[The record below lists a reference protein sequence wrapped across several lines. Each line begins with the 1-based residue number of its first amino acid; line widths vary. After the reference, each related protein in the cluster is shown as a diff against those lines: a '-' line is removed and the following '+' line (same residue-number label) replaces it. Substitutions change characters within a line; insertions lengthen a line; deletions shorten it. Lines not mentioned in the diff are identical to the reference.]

1 MTEVQNHGFVFEN
14 WVKCILGVKELAYNY
29 TQKWDIPGE
38 TPISVKCMG
47 LTNALEFGSTVRIW
61 EINETFT
68 LVVGRW
74 EQFGLEKLI
83 KSIDEIDIT
92 PAILLKMRGNI
103 TLEELKDFDK
113 KIKSF
118 PAGEEGQK
126 KGIAFAENWKAERK
140 ERMGLLTITHKID
153 SKNQR
158 RIQCNLNYKNYI
170 ELFGQPSKK
179 VEFRGHV
186 FTQKISH
193 GPRKFNEKNEL

>member
-1 MTEVQNHGFVFEN
+1 MTEVQNHGFVFED
-14 WVKCILGVKELAYNY
+14 WVKDILGVKNLAYNY
-29 TQKWDIPGE
+29 TQKWDILGE

-74 EQFGLEKLI
+74 EQIGLKKLI
-83 KSIDEIDIT
+83 RSIDEIDIT
-92 PAILLKMRGNI
+92 PAILIKMRGNI

-118 PAGEEGQK
+118 PAGKEGQK
-126 KGIAFAENWKAERK
+126 KGIEFAKKWKSERK

-153 SKNQR
+153 SKGQR

-170 ELFGQPSKK
+170 KLFGQPSKK
-179 VEFRGHV
+179 VEFRGHI
-186 FTQKISH
+186 FTQEISH
-193 GPRKFNEKNEL
+193 GPRKFKEK